1 MRAAWFICL
10 FLALAFVLDVH
21 EAAPEPKRRGGGS
34 RRGSSS
40 SSSSSGSGG
49 WFSSGNKNSNSG
61 YPKQNYGQNNYG
73 GNNYGGSNYGGGK
86 KKGGMGKTL
95 KKAAVI
101 GAVAYG
107 SYQIGKMTNNFG
119 HYRHGGQWGYND
131 YNRWREVDGFM
142 CRTNDDCNWID
153 PRLYCQDYEL
163 DFSPSRAWFGGD
175 FASIIGECAC
185 PRGSVFNN
193 YELRCDRELFGT
205 RMIMIIVGVIVVLI
219 LLCGC
224 FFAARKFM

>member
-10 FLALAFVLDVH
+10 FLALVFLIDVH
-21 EAAPEPKRRGGGS
+21 EAKRRSGGS
-34 RRGSSS
+34 RRGS

-49 WFSSGNKNSNSG
+49 WFSSSNKNSNSG
-61 YPKQNYGQNNYG
+61 YPKQNNYGNKNYG
-73 GNNYGGSNYGGGK
+73 GNNYGGSNYGGNNYAGK

-107 SYQIGKMTNNFG
+107 SYQLGKMSGNFG
-119 HYRHGGQWGYND
+119 RYHHGGQWGYND
-131 YNRWREVDGFM
+131 YNKWRQQDGFM
-142 CRTNDDCNWID
+142 CRNNNDCNWLD
-153 PRLYCQDYEL
+153 QQMYCQDYEL

-185 PRGSVFNN
+185 PHGSTFNN
-193 YELRCDRELFGT
+193 YEMRCDRDLFNT
-205 RMIMIIVGVIVVLI
+205 RMIMIIVGVIVVLV